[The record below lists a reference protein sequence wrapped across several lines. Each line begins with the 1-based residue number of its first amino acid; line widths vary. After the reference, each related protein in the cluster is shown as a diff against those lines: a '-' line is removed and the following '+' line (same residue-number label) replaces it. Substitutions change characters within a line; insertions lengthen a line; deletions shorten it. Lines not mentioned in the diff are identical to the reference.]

1 MEFLS
6 HAHPERPHYID
17 RSNWLRAAVLG
28 ANDGIVS
35 ISALIVGVAAA
46 EPSQAAVFLAGFA
59 GLSAGAMSMAAGEYV
74 SVSSQ
79 SDVER
84 ADIAREEEALSD
96 NPERE
101 VEELEAIYRARG
113 LSEATARTVAE
124 ELSEHDALGAH
135 VRDELGISEALSARP
150 LQAALASGATFSV
163 AGAVPMLAAVL
174 APAGVII
181 PAVLVVTLLA
191 LATLGALGS
200 WVGGAPLRPAISR
213 VVLWGAMAMAVTAAV
228 GKLADIAV

>member
-1 MEFLS
+1 LQDQRIM
-6 HAHPERPHYID
+6 PRDGHYVT
-17 RSNWLRAAVLG
+17 RTGWLRASVLG

-46 EPSQAAVFLAGFA
+46 EPSPTAVFLAGFA

-84 ADIAREEEALSD
+84 ADIEREKEALSD

-113 LSEATARTVAE
+113 LNDDTARIVAE

-135 VRDELGISEALSARP
+135 VRDELGISAALTAKP

-163 AGAVPMLAAVL
+163 AGAVPMLAAIL
-174 APAGVII
+174 APVGAII
-181 PAVLVVTLLA
+181 PVVLVVTLLA
-191 LATLGALGS
+191 LAALGALGA
-200 WVGGAPLRPAISR
+200 WVGGAPLRPAVLR
-213 VVLWGAMAMAVTAAV
+213 VVLWGVMAMGITAAV
-228 GKLADIAV
+228 GKLAGVAV

>member
-84 ADIAREEEALSD
+84 ADIEREKEALSE

-113 LSEATARTVAE
+113 LNDDTARIVAE

-135 VRDELGISEALSARP
+135 VRDELGISAALTAKP

-163 AGAVPMLAAVL
+163 AGAVPMLAAIL
-174 APAGVII
+174 APAGAII
-181 PAVLVVTLLA
+181 PVVLVVTLLA
-191 LATLGALGS
+191 LAVLGALGA
-200 WVGGAPLRPAISR
+200 WVGGAPLRPAVLR
-213 VVLWGAMAMAVTAAV
+213 VVLWGVMAMGITAVV
-228 GKLADIAV
+228 GKLAGVSV